1 MRQDP
6 HRPLDFI
13 IFPASLGLKLHKHK
27 SADIADALK
36 MAFYCAREL
45 NGGVIAG
52 AAGWSARKWLASAG
66 IRRKI
71 EHACSDLWHFSG
83 TDLVVEIYD
92 AEREKSVLSIRK
104 TNSTNVS
111 KRYDRSTDKDKEE
124 EEEYIDDDDDS
135 GQARRPKNIHEVEE
149 FLRKHEKRMSRE
161 QVEECAAD
169 FWRMNE
175 ERRWTDSTGEPL
187 RNWQGAAR
195 AYSDKW
201 MERYRGQRRSGG
213 EQSLSNAVRV
223 KDNRYKGL

>member
-71 EHACSDLWHFSG
+71 EHACSDLWHLSG

-187 RNWQGAAR
+187 RNWQGATIKYADSCR
-195 AYSDKW
+195 Q
-201 MERYRGQRRSGG
+201 RYRDQRSGG
-213 EQSLSNAVRV
+213 GWHRQTRTDTNSGSIYNSL
-223 KDNRYKGL
+223 